1 MLLKRSVIKIN
12 VADAVVVCEAI
23 DIEDNGTFPA
33 SVDWQ
38 INARGKFNLNPASR
52 ARSSVTIPV
61 YQMSDCS
68 DRISTSVPRNL
79 FLSSPWNV
87 ILLYVILFHFSL
99 RIYFILQ

>member
-23 DIEDNGTFPA
+23 DIEDNGTFPS

-61 YQMSDCS
+61 YQMSDSS
-68 DRISTSVPRNL
+68 DR
-79 FLSSPWNV
+79 FLLRFLEIYSLPLPESYFIICYFIVFFSS
-87 ILLYVILFHFSL
+87 YVIL
-99 RIYFILQ
+99 Q